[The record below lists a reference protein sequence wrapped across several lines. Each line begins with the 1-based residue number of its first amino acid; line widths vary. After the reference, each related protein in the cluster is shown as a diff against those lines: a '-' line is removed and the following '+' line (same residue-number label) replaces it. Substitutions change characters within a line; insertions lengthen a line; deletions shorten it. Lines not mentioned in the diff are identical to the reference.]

1 MNSQERKP
9 APAVKWQFVL
19 VTWCVWLTAVDPAR
33 GDAGPKPDG
42 LHFTVTRENLVLEG
56 EFTAA
61 VLVLKAKDDAP
72 SGQPP
77 IRIPVSLPGLEH
89 GLPAEE
95 PTSVWTYARYMWGG
109 HGRDGQV
116 DFGNLLNHADR
127 IRVAVYVES
136 EKRLYV
142 SDEGK
147 THPLLTHFNVTLEG
161 SDKATLV
168 RVETGRRLA
177 DALVALEEH
186 GLWIALAI
194 TLAAESLVIVV
205 AMTLRGMRTQ
215 MLRTLTICLTVN
227 CLSLPPL
234 WLFALLGF
242 YCGGFWVGM
251 VLLGIL
257 EAGVVIF
264 EGTAYAL
271 FGKQAWWG
279 LALSLIANV
288 ASFSAGV
295 VSGLL

>member
-1 MNSQERKP
+1 MNSQKREP
-9 APAVKWQFVL
+9 APAVKWQFV
-19 VTWCVWLTAVDPAR
+19 VVAWFAWLTSVDPAL

-42 LHFTVTRENLVLEG
+42 LHFTVTREGRALDG
-56 EFTAA
+56 EFIAA

-72 SGQPP
+72 SGQSP

-127 IRVAVYVES
+127 IRVAVYVAS

-142 SDEGK
+142 SDEVK

-168 RVETGRRLA
+168 RVETGRWMA

-186 GLWIALAI
+186 GLWIAFGI
-194 TLAAESLVIVV
+194 TLAAESMVV
-205 AMTLRGMRTQ
+205 VLAMALQDMRIR
-215 MLRTLTICLTVN
+215 MLRMFMICQVMN
-227 CLSLPPL
+227 CLSLPTL
-234 WLFALLGF
+234 WLFAFLGF
-242 YCGGFWVGM
+242 YCGGLWNGM
-251 VLLGIL
+251 VFLGIL
-257 EAGVVIF
+257 EVGVVLF
-264 EGTAYAL
+264 EGAAYAL
-271 FGKQAWWG
+271 FGKQGWWG
-279 LALSLIANV
+279 VILSLIANV
-288 ASFSAGV
+288 ASFAAGV